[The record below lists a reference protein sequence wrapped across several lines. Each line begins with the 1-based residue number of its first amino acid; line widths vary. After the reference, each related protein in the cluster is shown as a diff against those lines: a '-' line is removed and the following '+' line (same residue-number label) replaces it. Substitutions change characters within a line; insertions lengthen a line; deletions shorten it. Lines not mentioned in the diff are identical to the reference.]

1 MAEGINVRFAGPLQR
16 FIQSRTGPGGF
27 YQSASEYIRDL
38 VRHDFEKEQER
49 QREGLYQELRAGAEA
64 HMNEFVPLNIEAT
77 IQAAKQ
83 RQSKKSR

>member
-16 FIQSRTGPGGF
+16 FIQSRTGPGGV

-38 VRHDFEKEQER
+38 VRHDFERTQES

-64 HMNEFVPLNIEAT
+64 ALSEFAPLDIEAT
-77 IQAAKQ
+77 IKAAKK
-83 RQSKKSR
+83 RKTAR